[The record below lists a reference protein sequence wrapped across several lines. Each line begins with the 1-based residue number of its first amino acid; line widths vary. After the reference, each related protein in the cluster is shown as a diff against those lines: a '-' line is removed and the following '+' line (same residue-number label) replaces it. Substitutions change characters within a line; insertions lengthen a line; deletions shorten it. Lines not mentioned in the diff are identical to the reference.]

1 MFRRR
6 ALLVALLLLAAV
18 SPARAADIG
27 GLRARL
33 TPALIEQVFPG
44 AEDVGDAEGTPPAL
58 PVRIGGA
65 LAGYIFSTRDTVN
78 ATGYSGTA
86 FDLIGGIALDGRIT
100 GAALLEEHESIL
112 NRGVSRG
119 VMETFIAGFAAAT
132 LNDWRA
138 VRPDQVKGATTSA
151 RLMKSGMQSAAR
163 VVSSERLPKA
173 DVLVPTLD
181 RARVATASTDEL
193 RRSGALITLR
203 ASYAD
208 VVRAFAGVGG
218 APVHE
223 PRDSA
228 APFLDISVA
237 LLTPPA
243 IGANI
248 VGLQRFNEAMDRQG
262 EGGLTV
268 WIASVGQYPY
278 ASTERAR
285 LPTGFFEEVVSIVQ
299 GGTTV
304 RIVPSMLRALRAV
317 GGGAELDELDAALV
331 FLPPSAGI
339 DSLSPWR
346 LVVDVAGRTANGA
359 ALSVPFSV
367 PYTLPAEHILL
378 PPPEPPPA
386 WVEAWQHKRT
396 DIVILLALL
405 AAVTAVFVFQDALVR
420 RPAVYAWTR
429 VAVLTVTLVWL
440 GWWAGGQLSVV
451 NVLAFLQA
459 PFTGTPL
466 STLLLDPIVLVLCAY
481 TGLTLLLVGRGVYC
495 GWLCP
500 FGALQELSNRV
511 ATALRVPQVR
521 VPRAVHERLWA
532 VKYLVA
538 IVIIVLVFVA
548 PALSHSA
555 AEVEPFKIAISVK
568 FAREAP
574 YVLYAA
580 GLLLIGL
587 FVERFYCRFLC
598 PLGASLAV
606 MGRLRMVRW
615 LRRRSQCGSECRIC
629 ETHCPVGAIA
639 PTGAIDMNEC
649 LQCLDCQVA
658 YHDEAVCPPL
668 VQRAKRRQARV
679 ELINAPAA

>member
-6 ALLVALLLLAAV
+6 VLMVLVLVLAAL

-44 AEDVGDAEGTPPAL
+44 AEEVGDAEGTPPAL
-58 PVRIGGA
+58 PLRIGGA
-65 LAGYIFSTRDTVN
+65 VAGYIFSTRDTVN

-112 NRGVSRG
+112 NRGVSRA
-119 VMETFIAGFAAAT
+119 VMDTFIAGFAAAT
-132 LNDWRA
+132 FNDWRA

-163 VVSSERLPKA
+163 VVASKRLPQA

-181 RARVATASTDEL
+181 RARVAPASADDL
-193 RRSGALITLR
+193 RRSGALVTLR
-203 ASYAD
+203 VSHAE
-208 VVRAFAGVGG
+208 VVRAFAAAGG
-218 APVHE
+218 APMHE
-223 PRDSA
+223 PRDA
-228 APFLDISVA
+228 ATPFLDISLA

-248 VGLQRFNEAMDRQG
+248 VGLQRFNEAIDRQG

-278 ASTERAR
+278 ASTARVR

-299 GGTTV
+299 GSITV
-304 RIVPSMLRALRAV
+304 RITPLMLRPLRAV

-331 FLPPSAGI
+331 VLPPSAGI
-339 DSLSPWR
+339 DPLAPWR
-346 LVVDVAGRTANGA
+346 LVVEVAGRGPNA
-359 ALSVPFSV
+359 AAMSVPFSV
-367 PYTLPAEHILL
+367 PYALPAEQILL
-378 PPPEPPPA
+378 PPPEPLPA

-396 DIVILLALL
+396 DIVVLLVLL
-405 AAVTAVFVFQDALVR
+405 VAVTAVFVLQDALVR
-420 RPAVYAWTR
+420 RPALYASTR
-429 VAVLTVTLVWL
+429 IAVLTGTLVWL

-451 NVLAFLQA
+451 NVLAFVQA

-466 STLLLDPIVLVLCAY
+466 STFLVDPIVLVLSAY
-481 TGLTLLLVGRGVYC
+481 VGLTLLLLGRGVYC

-511 ATALRVPQVR
+511 AVALRVPQLR
-521 VPRAVHERLWA
+521 IPRAVQERLWS
-532 VKYLVA
+532 VKYFVA
-538 IVIIVLVFVA
+538 LAIIVLVFIA
-548 PALSHSA
+548 PALSHST
-555 AEVEPFKIAISVK
+555 AEVEPFKTAISVK

-580 GLLLIGL
+580 ALLLIGL

-615 LRRRSQCGSECRIC
+615 LKRRPQCGTECRIC
-629 ETHCPVGAIA
+629 ETQCPVGAIA

-658 YHDEAVCPPL
+658 YHDENVCPPL
-668 VQRAKRRQARV
+668 VHRRQRRAARAD
-679 ELINAPAA
+679 LIRK

>member
-1 MFRRR
+1 MFR
-6 ALLVALLLLAAV
+6 ALVLLLVVLTPVAPHAAELT
-18 SPARAADIG
+18 

-33 TPALIEQVFPG
+33 SPELIQQVFPG
-44 AEDVGDAEGTPPAL
+44 AEEVGDAEGMPPAL

-65 LAGYIFSTRDTVN
+65 VAGYIFSTRDTVN

-100 GAALLEEHESIL
+100 GAALLAESESIL
-112 NRGVSRG
+112 GRGVSRG
-119 VMETFIAGFAAAT
+119 VMDTFIAGFAAAT

-151 RLMKSGMQSAAR
+151 RMMKSGMQSAAR
-163 VVSSERLPKA
+163 VVSTGRLPQGE
-173 DVLVPTLD
+173 VLVPTLD
-181 RARVATASTDEL
+181 RARVAPATTEAM
-193 RRSGALITLR
+193 RRSGALVSLR

-208 VVRAFAGVGG
+208 VARAFTAAGG
-218 APVHE
+218 APMHQ
-223 PRDSA
+223 PRDPA
-228 APFLDISVA
+228 APFLDVSVA

-299 GGTTV
+299 GSMTV

-339 DSLSPWR
+339 DPLAPWQ
-346 LVVDVAGRTANGA
+346 LVVSVAGRAASGA
-359 ALSVPFSV
+359 ASAVPFTV
-367 PYTLPAEHILL
+367 PYVLPTEHILQ
-378 PPPEPPPA
+378 PPPEPLPA
-386 WVEAWQHKRT
+386 WIEAWQHKRV
-396 DIVILLALL
+396 DIVVLLALL
-405 AAVTAVFVFQDALVR
+405 ATVSAVFVFQDALVR
-420 RPAVYAWTR
+420 RPVVYSGTR
-429 VAVLTVTLVWL
+429 VAVLAATLVWL
-440 GWWAGGQLSVV
+440 WWWAGGQLSIV

-466 STLLLDPIVLVLCAY
+466 STFLLDPIVLMLSAY
-481 TGLTLLLVGRGVYC
+481 VALTLLLVGRGVYC

-511 ATALRVPQVR
+511 ATLLRVPQLG
-521 VPRAVHERLWA
+521 VPRAVQERLWT
-532 VKYLVA
+532 VKYIVA
-538 IVIIVLVFVA
+538 IVTIVLVFVA
-548 PALSHSA
+548 PALSQSA
-555 AEVEPFKIAISVK
+555 AEVEPFKTAISVK

-580 GLLLIGL
+580 ALLLVGL

-598 PLGASLAV
+598 PLGAFLAV

-615 LRRRSQCGSECRIC
+615 LQRRPQCGSECRIC
-629 ETHCPVGAIA
+629 ETQCPVGAIA

-658 YHDEAVCPPL
+658 YHDEKVCPPL
-668 VQRAKRRQARV
+668 IARAKRRAVRAGV
-679 ELINAPAA
+679 INAEVA